1 MITNVVPAAL
11 ARAILVA
18 RQCQSKSN
26 RRGWNTP
33 FEIGNDTHHHKAQTR
48 VIILEGE
55 DAENNYFMIKNPSNQ
70 PLAQRSGVTIEA
82 CLAVHNDWWV
92 VKTIWEE
99 EITSFLSN
107 SRWNITWAIEHVYL
121 FWNISPGSFDLDILR
136 SKFSHSYSYLWL
148 VLMPYKERQYIK
160 ACIVFRNI
168 S

>member
-55 DAENNYFMIKNPSNQ
+55 DAENNYNMIENTSNQ

-99 EITSFLSN
+99 DITSFLSN
-107 SRWNITWAIEHVYL
+107 PRWNDKYEHAYL
-121 FWNISPGSFDLDILR
+121 FCSTSSMIVEHFSWLFWPG
-136 SKFSHSYSYLWL
+136 
-148 VLMPYKERQYIK
+148 YIK
-160 ACIVFRNI
+160 EQTFLFISLACTGAL
-168 S
+168 

>member
-107 SRWNITWAIEHVYL
+107 SRWNDTWAMGIYIFCSTSSMIVEHFSWL
-121 FWNISPGSFDLDILR
+121 FWPG
-136 SKFSHSYSYLWL
+136 
-148 VLMPYKERQYIK
+148 YIK
-160 ACIVFRNI
+160 EQTFLFISLACTGAL
-168 S
+168 

>member
-92 VKTIWEE
+92 VKTIWKE

-107 SRWNITWAIEHVYL
+107 SRWNDTWAMGIYIFCSTSSMIVEHFSWFFWPGYIREQVLPFL
-121 FWNISPGSFDLDILR
+121 FISL
-136 SKFSHSYSYLWL
+136 
-148 VLMPYKERQYIK
+148 
-160 ACIVFRNI
+160 ACTDAL
-168 S
+168 